1 MLRLSTRLV
10 IKVVLMPTLTD
21 NVRSEALVEAVHSEV
36 VSLETQW
43 SRGMLRTTPPAHAA
57 KVAAV
62 ALGTHVRDPQVCKAW
77 RSVSRGSW
85 LPTVDP
91 QHALRCWA
99 VMEAAGVVA
108 EQILAL
114 DEWLSK
120 ADRDQAQRDIE
131 AILRDLGN
139 VLLRSAQT
147 VVNPISG
154 PAPHTRSDLETQI
167 SRVAALHGCLSR
179 VRSGDELAYALGELA
194 ESRPV
199 SARSA

>member
-62 ALGTHVRDPQVCKAW
+62 ALGTHVRDPQVCRAW
-77 RSVSRGSW
+77 RNVSRGSW

-99 VMEAAGVVA
+99 VMEAAGESQNRSWHWMSGLQMLIGIRHNA
-108 EQILAL
+108 TLMRSSGILAM
-114 DEWLSK
+114 SCC
-120 ADRDQAQRDIE
+120 A
-131 AILRDLGN
+131 
-139 VLLRSAQT
+139 
-147 VVNPISG
+147 
-154 PAPHTRSDLETQI
+154 APK
-167 SRVAALHGCLSR
+167 
-179 VRSGDELAYALGELA
+179 
-194 ESRPV
+194 PW
-199 SARSA
+199 